1 MAIYKNREVYL
12 VSTFV
17 PSNTN
22 VDLVAVSYTNGMRDN
37 VPLNQVSFTEEEKQV
52 LVKDNPSRFD
62 DVKIATKEDIEAVRI
77 GVTPP
82 SDPSAK
88 EAAEVQVQREAQ
100 EKKVAE
106 MQEAAKK
113 NAQADFDK
121 KVKSDTVPAP
131 IQGTNPQ
138 AVQIQ
143 NRATNSNSTPVQ
155 TNPQA
160 NKAQQKANK

>member
-37 VPLNQVSFTEEEKQV
+37 VPLGQVQFTEDEKKA
-52 LVKDNPSRFD
+52 LVKDNPSRFEN
-62 DVKIATKEDIEAVRI
+62 VTVASKEDVEAVRI

-82 SDPSAK
+82 SDPSFR
-88 EAAEVQVQREAQ
+88 EAAEARVQREAQ

-106 MQEAAKK
+106 MNEQANKEAQK
-113 NAQADFDK
+113 NFDK
-121 KVKSDTVPAP
+121 RVKEGGVPAP
-131 IQGTNPQ
+131 VQTANPQ
-138 AVQIQ
+138 SVQL
-143 NRATNSNSTPVQ
+143 A
-155 TNPQA
+155 
-160 NKAQQKANK
+160 QKANQPQNQNKAK

>member
-22 VDLVAVSYTNGMRDN
+22 VDLIAVAYTNGMRDN
-37 VPLNQVSFTEEEKQV
+37 VPLNQVSFTEDEKKA
-52 LVKDNPSRFD
+52 LVKDNPSRFEEIT
-62 DVKIATKEDIEAVRI
+62 VATKEDVEAVRI

-82 SDPSAK
+82 SDPTYK
-88 EAAEVQVQREAQ
+88 EQAEVNVQREAQ
-100 EKKVAE
+100 VKKSAE

-113 NAQADFDK
+113 NAQTDFDK
-121 KVKSDTVPAP
+121 KIKGDAP
-131 IQGTNPQ
+131 IPAAIQSTNPQ
-138 AVQIQ
+138 AVQLA
-143 NRATNSNSTPVQ
+143 NKANTPTQ
-155 TNPQA
+155 TNPQV